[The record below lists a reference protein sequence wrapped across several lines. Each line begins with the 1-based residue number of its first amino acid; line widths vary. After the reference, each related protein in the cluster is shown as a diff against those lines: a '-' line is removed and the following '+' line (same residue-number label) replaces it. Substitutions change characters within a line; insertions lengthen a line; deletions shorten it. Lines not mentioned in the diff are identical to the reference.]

1 MKNAIVKAIEGGWRP
16 ENLKWQS
23 HAPSWIRQAAIN
35 RGKFWERYVLDPLF
49 WQALGKSLGWDEHF
63 VEKHYSNINADD
75 GSLVEV
81 SKTGKHTC
89 NEHCITRI
97 NHGVEWADQEWL
109 YRWHSLVD
117 HLANGGDADSFFEA
131 LIPNQ
136 K

>member
-1 MKNAIVKAIEGGWRP
+1 MKNAIKKALSGGWQP
-16 ENLKWQS
+16 KGITFSIEAMSYKV
-23 HAPSWIRQAAIN
+23 QALD
-35 RGKFWERYVLDPLF
+35 KVKYKERFLLDPLF

-63 VEKHYSNINADD
+63 VGKHYSNINADD